1 MHKRTCPVAS
11 KLKASFGNR
20 LVDAKWSMHK
30 QLFFDAVIEIRGI
43 DRKGLLRDVANVVS
57 DQLGVNI
64 HKLTI
69 GSDNGIFDG
78 SIELRVHDRDE
89 VRVIMENLKKVKDL
103 QEVQQIL

>member
-1 MHKRTCPVAS
+1 MLTLNGVCTS
-11 KLKASFGNR
+11 K
-20 LVDAKWSMHK
+20 
-30 QLFFDAVIEIRGI
+30 LFFDAVIEIRGI

-89 VRVIMENLKKVKDL
+89 VQVIMDNLKKVKDL

>member
-1 MHKRTCPVAS
+1 
-11 KLKASFGNR
+11 
-20 LVDAKWSMHK
+20 MHK

-78 SIELRVHDRDE
+78 SIRLRVHDRDE
-89 VRVIMENLKKVKDL
+89 VQVIMDNLKKVKDL
-103 QEVQQIL
+103 QGGTADTITLLIP